1 MRVEAFNQHV
11 VLVVLSSRSPTVH
24 SMTPR
29 RQRSACASPIFA
41 LLVAG
46 SLLIEAL
53 GATINGCLRVG
64 DRKRRV
70 VRRSTVE
77 CEQTSATRNNRQ
89 RSRSRKMNLIKRAK
103 RTLPETIEHARAIP
117 EAIREIDQH
126 GMSSRQKEHA
136 KAIT

>member
-11 VLVVLSSRSPTVH
+11 VVGGAVLTITNRAFNDASAT
-24 SMTPR
+24 
-29 RQRSACASPIFA
+29 RSACALPIVA

-46 SLLIEAL
+46 SLLVEAL
-53 GATINGCLRVG
+53 RATINGCLRVG

-89 RSRSRKMNLIKRAK
+89 QSRSRKMNLNKRVK
-103 RTLPETIEHARAIP
+103 RTLRETIESARAIP